1 MRRASESPPQWVM
14 SGCKT
19 EHARFSNTS
28 RKACCVTS
36 RSPVA
41 MGISMRSIFMGV
53 GEKSGRV
60 FMAGIPVACHEVTAG
75 F

>member
-1 MRRASESPPQWVM
+1 MM

-41 MGISMRSIFMGV
+41 MGISIRSIFMGV

-60 FMAGIPVACHEVTAG
+60 FMAGIPVVRHEARG
-75 F
+75 AF